1 MKKDLHNTIRQIIKE
16 IRFTSSKANYL
27 KAVRLKGTLIV
38 PYEHP
43 DRSNSILYIEGK
55 RDVENNKVIFYP
67 NNNDWDTI
75 FDNFQPDLD
84 KRHIPYKMNNA
95 MGEEVLVVD
104 YSYFETEV
112 ATNNETLHWVIE
124 DKEWYNTF

>member
-1 MKKDLHNTIRQIIKE
+1 MSKDLRSTIRQIIKE
-16 IRFTSSKANYL
+16 VRFTSSKANYL
-27 KAVRLKGTLIV
+27 KAIRLKGIIIV

-43 DRSNSILYIEGK
+43 DRDGILYIEGK

-67 NNNDWDTI
+67 SNNEWDTI
-75 FDNFQPDLD
+75 FDDLQPDLD
-84 KRHIPYKMNNA
+84 KRDIPYEMNNA
-95 MGEEVLVVD
+95 MGEEALVVD

-112 ATNNETLHWVIE
+112 AINNETLHWIIE

>member
-1 MKKDLHNTIRQIIKE
+1 MSKDLRTAIKQIIKE
-16 IRFTSSKANYL
+16 IRFSSSKANYL
-27 KAVRLKGTLIV
+27 KAVLLRGTLIV

-43 DRSNSILYIEGK
+43 DRDGILYIEGK

-67 NNNDWDTI
+67 SNNEWGTI
-75 FDNFQPDLD
+75 FEDLQPDLD
-84 KRHIPYKMNNA
+84 KRDIPYEMNTA

-104 YSYFETEV
+104 YSYFETKV
-112 ATNNETLHWVIE
+112 AINKETLYWIIK